1 MTESPRDTVHR
12 ALREQLG
19 SYALGQLGDVE
30 SGAIGAHLD
39 GCADCRAELAEIA
52 PLAGDLRL
60 VDTSRLTG
68 LPTPPPELGGQ
79 ILAAVSAEK
88 KLVDRRERRQR
99 TRRTALVSAAAAAV
113 LGLGAALG
121 TQLVEPQVAPAP
133 VISKGPYEEI
143 RVTTSGVTVSK
154 AGLVPHTWGIEL
166 KVEGAGFVAGGRYRA
181 VVRSRDGRDLPAGE
195 FIGTGAATLKC
206 NMQAALLRAGAAG
219 FSILDEQ
226 GRPVVQSRFRTL

>member
-60 VDTSRLTG
+60 VDPTRLAG
-68 LPTPPPELGGQ
+68 LPTPPPELGAQ

-88 KLVDRRERRQR
+88 QLVDRRDHRRR
-99 TRRTALVSAAAAAV
+99 TRRAALVGVAGAAV
-113 LGLGAALG
+113 LGFGVAVG
-121 TQLVEPQVAPAP
+121 TQLAPPRTVTP
-133 VISKGPYEEI
+133 VIAKGPYEEI
-143 RVTTSGVTVSK
+143 RVIATGVTVSK
-154 AGLVPHTWGIEL
+154 AGLVPHTWGIEV

-181 VVRSRDGRDLPAGE
+181 VVRSRDGHDLPAGE

-206 NMQAALLRAGAAG
+206 NLQAAVLRAGAAG

-226 GRPVVQSRFRTL
+226 GRPVVQSRFRTR